1 MDFILQ
7 LTEVVEKCY
16 KNGKGTDV
24 YKFCSQTYKKIAKS
38 PDLWQYWSGLGKY
51 TVWSYDCIQLSQ
63 AVVNTTV
70 NLQFP

>member
-38 PDLWQYWSGLGKY
+38 PDL
-51 TVWSYDCIQLSQ
+51 
-63 AVVNTTV
+63 
-70 NLQFP
+70 